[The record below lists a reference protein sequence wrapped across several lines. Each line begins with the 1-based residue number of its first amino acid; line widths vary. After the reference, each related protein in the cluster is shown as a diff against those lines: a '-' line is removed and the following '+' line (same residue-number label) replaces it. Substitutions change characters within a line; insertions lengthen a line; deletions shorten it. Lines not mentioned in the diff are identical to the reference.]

1 MCPRFDRQPA
11 TAGAPALFVLRLAF
25 AAAVTVFIVTLP
37 AGLAAGQVPGRTL
50 IAFDIP
56 SQPLAAALER
66 YGDATGREVLYDSGL
81 AVDRRSSPVIGQ
93 MTPEAAL
100 YTLLQGTGL
109 AARFMADGTFV
120 LVPVR
125 SAERQDDMAPLAL
138 QERYYARIQLRL
150 RAALCTNI
158 ETRPGSYRL
167 VALFWIG
174 TAGRVARYER
184 LASTG
189 LPERD
194 RNVDLILARL
204 AIGAPPP
211 AGFNQPVLAM
221 IVPDRPGVT
230 LGCEAGP
237 LQGRSP

>member
-11 TAGAPALFVLRLAF
+11 TAGTPNLLVLSLAL
-25 AAAVTVFIVTLP
+25 AAVTVLIIALP
-37 AGLAAGQVPGRTL
+37 AGSAAGQGVGRTL
-50 IAFDIP
+50 IELDIP
-56 SQPLAAALER
+56 SQPLASALER

-81 AVDRRSSPVIGQ
+81 AVDRRSSAVTGP

-109 AARFMADGTFV
+109 AARFMMDGTFV
-120 LVPVR
+120 LTPAQ
-125 SAERQDDMAPLAL
+125 SSDRQNNAALLAP
-138 QERYYARIQLRL
+138 QEHYYARIQLRL
-150 RAALCTNI
+150 RQVLCTNI

-184 LASTG
+184 LGTTG

-194 RNVDLILARL
+194 RNIDLTLARL
-204 AIGAPPP
+204 AVGAPPP
-211 AGFNQPVLAM
+211 AGFSQPILIM
-221 IVPDRPGVT
+221 ILPDQPGVT
-230 LGCEAGP
+230 LGCEVGT
-237 LQGRSP
+237 LQRRAP